1 MYLIQTVLFLL
12 LFLFSLDKA
21 NFHDGTLAEGNTI
34 VYTVHQDVILFTSYF
49 HYVIH
54 HLRPLAVIGGTNW
67 SAKMCL
73 WWVYVLLTST
83 LLLLSI
89 NNSVAKHHHRRSRPT
104 GWQVPKGDSSVQTGL
119 KPEQARTQFLG
130 TFALSSFG
138 FQALV

>member
-1 MYLIQTVLFLL
+1 M
-12 LFLFSLDKA
+12 S
-21 NFHDGTLAEGNTI
+21 
-34 VYTVHQDVILFTSYF
+34 
-49 HYVIH
+49 
-54 HLRPLAVIGGTNW
+54 
-67 SAKMCL
+67 L

-119 KPEQARTQFLG
+119 EPEQARTQFLG

-138 FQALV
+138 FQALVLWDRVSSFIL